1 MEVELSR
8 AEVVFVGRVTQMAI
22 ETRSEGN
29 YRYEVMVCNFVLAES
44 LKGIS
49 SGKKTLSVFTRMA
62 DTACGY
68 PFELG
73 QSYLV
78 YANEQNGAL
87 ETNSC
92 RRTKPLTQPKQEIA
106 PINRFNSDAK
116 IEIDNSGKQ
125 EAAQIRALLLKKK

>member
-8 AEVVFVGRVTQMAI
+8 ADVVFVGRVTQMAI

-29 YRYEVMVCNFVLAES
+29 YTYEVMVCNFVLAEPI
-44 LKGIS
+44 KGIS
-49 SGKKTLSVFTRMA
+49 TGKKTLSVFTRMA
-62 DTACGY
+62 GTACGY

-78 YANEQNGAL
+78 YANEHNGAL

-92 RRTKPLTQPKQEIA
+92 RRTKPLTQPKQEIV
-106 PINRFNSDAK
+106 PINSFNSSQK
-116 IEIDNSGKQ
+116 IEIDDSGKK
-125 EAAQIRALLLKKK
+125 EAEQIRQLLKKK